1 MADEPKDNAVMDLEY
16 KTFTMRDFHGRPSDD
31 PILLTQIDYL
41 TEMFDLDVQ
50 NEKGDPVVITLREK
64 PEHFSARQEK

>member
-1 MADEPKDNAVMDLEY
+1 MVDEPRNNAVLDLEY
-16 KTFTMRDFHGRPSDD
+16 KTFTMQDFNGRPPDD
-31 PILLTQIDYL
+31 PILLTEIDYL

-50 NEKGDPVVITLREK
+50 NQKGEPVVITLREK